1 MAQQEIR
8 IEPST
13 FGNLTV
19 PRRSGLIGLSMGH
32 SLALVPVILIVIM
45 LAVRG
50 WITASLVVAGA
61 TLLGAALLLVTRKQ
75 GRSIYGRLMLR
86 FTHRL
91 KAKANK
97 HLYLA
102 GPAGFTPDGQTR
114 LPGLMAKSQLSEF
127 TDSYGQ
133 PFGLIRLSS
142 RGHHNYSV
150 VMECYPTGDS
160 LVDQADVDSQVAH
173 WAAWLT
179 QRGLDEGIRGA
190 SVTIESSQD
199 SGLRLKK
206 LLAGNFRDDAPDFAK
221 QVMAR
226 IAETDHSDA
235 PQLVARISV
244 TFDGRRLDGKAGD
257 RGLEDMAEEIGNK
270 LPGIV
275 SGLANTGAGAVRP
288 CSAQEIIDFTRIAYD
303 PTTAA
308 AVEEK
313 QAGEGTGLRWEDA
326 GPSFALD
333 AFDCYRHDRAV
344 SKSWTMYEGP
354 RGAFTSN
361 ALARVTAPSEG
372 ALRKRVTLLYRPIP
386 ADQTTTVVENEQK
399 DAMFSGSQQRVSVRA
414 RQRLAAAQKTA
425 QEEALGSGLTRFGMI
440 VTISVRDPEELRR
453 FDRTVPGMVSH
464 AKLRVREALGNQAV
478 TFQAGLP
485 LGMVLPDHMMIPD
498 ELRTWFS

>member
-1 MAQQEIR
+1 MTHQPIR
-8 IEPST
+8 IEPRT

-19 PRRSGLIGLSMGH
+19 PRRSGLLGLSMGH
-32 SLALVPVILIVIM
+32 SLALIPLILIIIM

-50 WITASLVVAGA
+50 WITASLLLAGA
-61 TLLGAALLLVTRKQ
+61 GLVAAVLLLATRKQ

-86 FTHRL
+86 LSHHHR
-91 KAKANK
+91 ARTNK
-97 HLYLA
+97 TLYLA
-102 GPAGFTPDGQTR
+102 GPTGFTPDGQTR
-114 LPGLMAKSQLSEF
+114 LPGLMATSRLSEH

-150 VMECYPTGDS
+150 ALECYPNGDN
-160 LVDQADVDSQVAH
+160 LVDEQDIDTQVSH

-199 SGLRLKK
+199 SGFRLQQ
-206 LLAGNFRDDAPDFAK
+206 LLANGYREDAPDFAK
-221 QVMAR
+221 QVVAA
-226 IAETDHSDA
+226 IADTDPADA

-244 TFDGRRLDGKAGD
+244 TFDGRRLDGKSGD
-257 RGLEDMAEEIGNK
+257 RGPAEMAEEIGNK
-270 LPGIV
+270 LPGIL

-288 CSAQEIIDFTRIAYD
+288 CTAQEIIDFTRIAYD

-308 AVEEK
+308 VIEEK
-313 QAGEGTGLRWEDA
+313 QAAEGTGLRWEDS
-326 GPSFALD
+326 GPSFAQD

-354 RGAFTSN
+354 RGVITSH
-361 ALARVTAPSEG
+361 ALARLTAPSQG

-414 RQRLAAAQKTA
+414 RQRLAAARKTA
-425 QEEALGSGLTRFGMI
+425 EEEALGSGLTRFGMI
-440 VTISVRDPEELRR
+440 ITISVKDPEALRT
-453 FDRTVPGMVSH
+453 FERTVPGMVSH

-498 ELRTWFS
+498 EIRTWFS